1 MAAKKTV
8 LKFRREEEEV
18 GCEVLMSR
26 ALYVEEV
33 DEEDEGDEGEGEGGL
48 YSQPPT
54 DGMEYLRRVIK
65 VATDPAIYRTFH
77 LFFSR
82 AVDTDLLKA
91 KKISA
96 FHGVLNMC
104 E

>member
-8 LKFRREEEEV
+8 LKFRREDEEA

-33 DEEDEGDEGEGEGGL
+33 DEEDEGDEEGEEGQ

-65 VATDPAIYRTFH
+65 VATDTAI
-77 LFFSR
+77 
-82 AVDTDLLKA
+82 
-91 KKISA
+91 
-96 FHGVLNMC
+96 
-104 E
+104 

>member
-8 LKFRREEEEV
+8 LKFRREDEEA

-33 DEEDEGDEGEGEGGL
+33 DEEDEGDEGEGEGL

-65 VATDPAIYRTFH
+65 VAMDSTLI
-77 LFFSR
+77 FSIF
-82 AVDTDLLKA
+82 LK
-91 KKISA
+91 
-96 FHGVLNMC
+96 
-104 E
+104 

>member
-8 LKFRREEEEV
+8 LKFRREDEEA

-33 DEEDEGDEGEGEGGL
+33 DEEDEGEEGQ

-65 VATDPAIYRTFH
+65 VATD
-77 LFFSR
+77 S
-82 AVDTDLLKA
+82 LL
-91 KKISA
+91 
-96 FHGVLNMC
+96 
-104 E
+104 

>member
-8 LKFRREEEEV
+8 LKFRREDEEA

-33 DEEDEGDEGEGEGGL
+33 DEEDEGEEGEGEGQ

-65 VATDPAIYRTFH
+65 VATDSILQSF
-77 LFFSR
+77 LFF
-82 AVDTDLLKA
+82 
-91 KKISA
+91 
-96 FHGVLNMC
+96 
-104 E
+104 

>member
-8 LKFRREEEEV
+8 LKFRREDEEA

-33 DEEDEGDEGEGEGGL
+33 DEEDEGDEGDEEGGQ

-65 VATDPAIYRTFH
+65 VATD
-77 LFFSR
+77 S
-82 AVDTDLLKA
+82 LL
-91 KKISA
+91 
-96 FHGVLNMC
+96 
-104 E
+104 

>member
-8 LKFRREEEEV
+8 LKFRREDEEA

-33 DEEDEGDEGEGEGGL
+33 EDEEDEGEEEGL

-65 VATDPAIYRTFH
+65 VATDPAMYISPF

>member
-8 LKFRREEEEV
+8 LNFRREDEEA

-33 DEEDEGDEGEGEGGL
+33 DEEDEEEGGL

-65 VATDPAIYRTFH
+65 VATD
-77 LFFSR
+77 S
-82 AVDTDLLKA
+82 LL
-91 KKISA
+91 
-96 FHGVLNMC
+96 
-104 E
+104 

>member
-8 LKFRREEEEV
+8 LKFRREDEEA

-33 DEEDEGDEGEGEGGL
+33 DEEDEGEGEEGGL

-65 VATDPAIYRTFH
+65 VATDSLVN
-77 LFFSR
+77 LFYFF
-82 AVDTDLLKA
+82 
-91 KKISA
+91 KI
-96 FHGVLNMC
+96 MP
-104 E
+104 